1 MTAVATKFPSGVA
14 VGVGATTVEGTSR
27 SLTNADNGKTLEC
40 SATIT
45 LTVPAG
51 LVSGFSCHIIPSGTT
66 SIASGGGTLLNGA
79 TTTVTRIAAT
89 AANARFSLVPRASAA
104 DSYVV
109 TGA

>member
-14 VGVGATTVEGTSR
+14 FGPGTTTVEASSR

-40 SATIT
+40 SATIS

-51 LVSGFSCHIIPSGTT
+51 LVSGFTCNVIPSGTT
-66 SIASGGGTLLNGA
+66 SIVSGGGTLLNGA
-79 TTTVTRIAAT
+79 TTTVTRAAAT
-89 AANARFSLVPRASAA
+89 AANARFTLVPRASAV